1 VRHNVASEYKK
12 LPIKG
17 RSTRPCPLTPEQGE
31 KGRIIILFIIINLGL
46 NAGKIKI
53 HGLSGT

>member
-1 VRHNVASEYKK
+1 MKNNQIIYNERNRDILIDVNFTGGAS
-12 LPIKG
+12 
-17 RSTRPCPLTPEQGE
+17 SV
-31 KGRIIILFIIINLGL
+31 